1 MGQAARTETVSIGM
15 SDDASAILDRFRLH
29 GRQAIVTGA
38 AHGIGRATAAALAAA
53 GTGVCL
59 VDIDG
64 AAAASAAAAL
74 ADAGLRATARSLDV
88 TDADAIGRAV
98 DEVAAAAGRLDILV
112 NNAGIAARAPS
123 VTYEQAVWER
133 VVAVNLTGCFL
144 MAQAAARAMLPRR
157 SGCIVNVSSIMGLVG
172 NGLYPNPAYHAS
184 KGGLVNLTRALA
196 VEWAPQGV
204 RVNAVAPGF
213 VETPLTEKLL
223 ANQAMKTEIVA
234 RTPLGRLATPED
246 VAAAIL
252 FLASDAAA
260 MVTGHVLAVDGGW
273 LAQ

>member
-1 MGQAARTETVSIGM
+1 
-15 SDDASAILDRFRLH
+15 
-29 GRQAIVTGA
+29 
-38 AHGIGRATAAALAAA
+38 
-53 GTGVCL
+53 
-59 VDIDG
+59 
-64 AAAASAAAAL
+64 
-74 ADAGLRATARSLDV
+74 
-88 TDADAIGRAV
+88 
-98 DEVAAAAGRLDILV
+98 
-112 NNAGIAARAPS
+112 
-123 VTYEQAVWER
+123 
-133 VVAVNLTGCFL
+133 

-157 SGCIVNVSSIMGLVG
+157 SGCIVNVASIMGLVG

-184 KGGLVNLTRALA
+184 KGALINLTRALA
-196 VEWAPQGV
+196 IEWAPHNL
-204 RVNAVAPGF
+204 RVNAVAPCF

-223 ANQAMKTEIVA
+223 ADREMQEQIIA